1 MEVGTSQGSVHHQQ
15 QGTGLAT
22 VLQGQGAV
30 TEFSRLAAE
39 QRAVGRAA
47 DEEKAKNLN
56 SAYDRMIKFNPEHWY
71 KHDNQIQEGL
81 DNWYNVGVGLL
92 NKGVDPWK
100 SVDPES
106 TKFRE
111 NYLALAGLAS
121 GSKQLQE
128 RFNAVRG
135 KIDGAEPDKYTQK
148 SLNQIA
154 DFYEMPLEE
163 IVRQGLVPPE
173 LEQRRPMVALQDYFS
188 KVMQPLNQ
196 TRNGNPYTDA
206 ELWDVAKRSVVDPEK
221 GDDLADSFK
230 SAYAQMDEVDQKSI
244 TRRAQANG
252 VSVPQQMAFDYAQ
265 RYSTQQ
271 KPFDYNEW
279 KKGAVDRIKVPYKE
293 WRGIDGFSKKVDKAE
308 LDKIANTVARDQFVA
323 DPRALME
330 YESILP
336 RKTMLVQRRPE
347 NGPWGTRTE
356 VEVET
361 DGSYRQRAIAHL
373 AEQLKSEVSTDE
385 LSGLTER
392 GGQKKEVAA
401 SQNTWIQD
409 IMSMD
414 TDRSKEAIGY
424 LMSSPGIFPGLTV
437 QNGAIYE
444 DKPGE
449 RVLKLYL
456 AGNLEYAKVKSTM
469 EQNGFPIE
477 VDAVEPRSTYT
488 VVSVPVTTQ
497 TENALLRLHD
507 HAFEDTKLP
516 YSGARNTTKPDIRS
530 LVSPP
535 QPINKNVSTPTKN
548 RY

>member
-47 DEEKAKNLN
+47 EEEKAKNLN

-121 GSKQLQE
+121 ASKQLQE
-128 RFNAVRG
+128 RFNTVRG

-154 DFYEMPLEE
+154 DFYEIPLEE

-188 KVMQPLNQ
+188 KVMQSLNQ
-196 TRNGNPYTDA
+196 TRNGNPYTEA

-293 WRGIDGFSKKVDKAE
+293 WRGPDGFSKRVDKAE
-308 LDKIANTVARDQFVA
+308 LGKIADTVARDQFVA
-323 DPRALME
+323 DPRALVE
-330 YESILP
+330 YEEVLP
-336 RKTMLVQRRPE
+336 RKT
-347 NGPWGTRTE
+347 N
-356 VEVET
+356 ET
-361 DGSYRQRAIAHL
+361 DGKYQQRAIAHL
-373 AEQLKSEVSTDE
+373 AEQLKSEVATQEEAGQTEAGRGRKELAESRNRWLTDITSGNPDQAMEAAGYVLMTGSTLGNMTITE
-385 LSGLTER
+385 SAVLRPGEVKGVMTQFPMLSMKLKGNLTLKDVE
-392 GGQKKEVAA
+392 
-401 SQNTWIQD
+401 
-409 IMSMD
+409 
-414 TDRSKEAIGY
+414 KEAGIG
-424 LMSSPGIFPGLTV
+424 LP
-437 QNGAIYE
+437 AE
-444 DKPGE
+444 
-449 RVLKLYL
+449 
-456 AGNLEYAKVKSTM
+456 
-469 EQNGFPIE
+469 
-477 VDAVEPRSTYT
+477 T
-488 VVSVPVTTQ
+488 VVEQRGTETEVLIPINTRS
-497 TENALLRLHD
+497 ENALLTIHD
-507 HAFEDTKLP
+507 KAYQDKKDAPYGGIYSATKVPKLSQIFGGNSKAQSTDTKP
-516 YSGARNTTKPDIRS
+516 KFSF
-530 LVSPP
+530 
-535 QPINKNVSTPTKN
+535 
-548 RY
+548 